1 MGMLRAVTA
10 AFLATLAVGALSGPA
25 GADGPPPD
33 RPYRHTPYETK
44 PVPGFFDF
52 NWSGFY
58 VGGHLGGGHI
68 NIESNETVN
77 ALDPLLLDTLTYGQD
92 AASVVGGVQAGWQKQ
107 WEKFVAGV
115 ELTYTALSFDETTPS
130 PLLLGVTRSADLH
143 DLLTLTGRL
152 GYADG
157 RWLAYAKGGWA
168 SADIGITYRDA
179 LTGAVASSSGR
190 ESGWTA
196 GLGIDYALSHH
207 LFLGIEYN
215 YLAFRADV
223 APLPIPDTGFRDAHV
238 DIQTL
243 VVRLNYRLGHWFGP

>member
-1 MGMLRAVTA
+1 MLRAVTI
-10 AFLATLAVGALSGPA
+10 AFLATIGLGALAGPT

-68 NIESNETVN
+68 NFESTETVN
-77 ALDPLLLDTLTYGQD
+77 PLVPLLSETLTYGQD

-107 WEKFVAGV
+107 WEKLVAGI
-115 ELTYTALSFDETTPS
+115 ELTFTALQFDETALS
-130 PLLLGVTRSADLH
+130 PLLVGVTRSAELH
-143 DLLTLTGRL
+143 DLFTLTGRL

-168 SADIGITYRDA
+168 SAEIDVTYRDTI
-179 LTGAVASSSGR
+179 TGDVASSSGR

-196 GLGIDYALSHH
+196 GVGIDYALSHN

-215 YLAFRADV
+215 YLHFRADV
-223 APLPIPDTGFRDAHV
+223 AALPIADTAFRDADV

-243 VVRLNYRLGHWFGP
+243 VVRLNYRFGP